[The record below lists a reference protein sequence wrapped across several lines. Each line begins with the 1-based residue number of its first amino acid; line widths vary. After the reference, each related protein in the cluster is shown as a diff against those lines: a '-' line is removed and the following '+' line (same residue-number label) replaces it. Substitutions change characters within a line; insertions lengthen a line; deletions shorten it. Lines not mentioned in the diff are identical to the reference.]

1 MRNGFGSALAE
12 RPIMASVSAD
22 MAVEVAAVTL
32 MALRIAKAT
41 DHFDTGPRE
50 KAFARA
56 AAPIAKYFN
65 CSRVVAVAN
74 EATQCHGGNGFV
86 EDGPMPRL
94 YQEAPLNSVWDGA
107 ANMMCIDVAIE
118 ADTEAANVSGLR
130 EKRIPAIAVFQHG
143 VANID
148 TMQLLLDAMVR
159 DEFLALAAESGIAAA
174 FATGS
179 RRCVHET
186 TPWRQHE
193 LLAHMFGTLGLV

>member
-1 MRNGFGSALAE
+1 
-12 RPIMASVSAD
+12 

-41 DHFDTGPRE
+41 DHLDTGPQE

-56 AAPIAKYFN
+56 AAPMAKYFN

-74 EATQCHGGNGFV
+74 EARQCHGGNGFV

-94 YQEAPLNSVWDGA
+94 YREAPLNSVWDGTP
-107 ANMMCIDVAIE
+107 NMMCMDVRRAMLKDGNYRDALFAEFADVRGLDVRLDRYIDAM
-118 ADTEAANVSGLR
+118 R
-130 EKRIPAIAVFQHG
+130 
-143 VANID
+143 
-148 TMQLLLDAMVR
+148 LLLDAMVR
-159 DEFLALAAESGIAAA
+159 DEFLARAASEAVARAAGRGITAA

-179 RRCVHET
+179 RRCVHEN

-193 LLAHMFGTLGLV
+193 LLAHMFETLGLV